1 MLLFVDLIKL
11 FLQLIGQ
18 SYTLFDKPMTPGE
31 IQDAIYTKVQPFSML
46 SAVLQQELI
55 LYCGK
60 LIQSHP
66 ELFSGILVV
75 RMG

>member
-1 MLLFVDLIKL
+1 
-11 FLQLIGQ
+11 
-18 SYTLFDKPMTPGE
+18 MTPGE
-31 IQDAIYTKVQPFSML
+31 IQEAIYTKVQPFNTI

-60 LIQSHP
+60 LIQTNP